1 MIKTV
6 LIKITILCLLCIKAS
21 AVEKVVLFGDSLM
34 AGYGLPAEQHL
45 SVILEEQLQAKGY
58 KIQII
63 NGSVSG
69 STSAGGLNRIA
80 WTLQEPGID
89 LLIIGLGANDMLRGI
104 NPKET
109 KSNLEKII
117 QQTQKNNI
125 PIILAGM
132 VAPTTHGVA
141 YKKEFDAIFPALAK
155 TYNLSLIPFLLE
167 GVAMQPQYNQADGI
181 HPNVAGAKLVSSL
194 LAQKILK
201 MKNAKQ

>member
-1 MIKTV
+1 M
-6 LIKITILCLLCIKAS
+6 
-21 AVEKVVLFGDSLM
+21 
-34 AGYGLPAEQHL
+34 

-80 WTLQEPGID
+80 WTLQEPDID

-117 QQTQKNNI
+117 QQTQKKNI

-132 VAPTTHGVA
+132 VATRFCGC
-141 YKKEFDAIFPALAK
+141 FNWL
-155 TYNLSLIPFLLE
+155 
-167 GVAMQPQYNQADGI
+167 GI
-181 HPNVAGAKLVSSL
+181 ARCIYSGICFCNINVHLFK
-194 LAQKILK
+194 
-201 MKNAKQ
+201 